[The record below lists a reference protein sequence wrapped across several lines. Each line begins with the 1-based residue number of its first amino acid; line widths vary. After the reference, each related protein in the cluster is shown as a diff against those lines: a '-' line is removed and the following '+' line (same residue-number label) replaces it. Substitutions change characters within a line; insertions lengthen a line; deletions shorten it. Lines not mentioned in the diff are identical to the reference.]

1 MVYAADHTLEMLRGF
16 FVCCPSSVIRL
27 PARSLPHTKCTLR
40 SARQLTIFLWPCDG
54 SLSLAQRILQIGKS
68 IIFLRRCCR
77 EVEYGQ
83 EASKSVKRIASL
95 EYGQWD
101 ELDELVTN
109 WAKVANQALV
119 DMLFRRYKLQSHLH
133 AIKQYLL
140 FGQGDFVRHL
150 IDLLADNVQAG
161 TSQILHHNLTGIVET
176 AVRASYLQGE
186 DDVRER
192 VHVSTMEAG
201 AGDDLYSVFSL
212 EYKVDPPCNAI
223 ITAKH
228 MSKYKRIFNFLWGLK
243 RVEQALSTS
252 WRRASELCHIGTHN
266 VLSKGKDRAQHKLLQ
281 KFALSVAYTACKM
294 GIHQQMMHFVSNLE
308 YYIMF
313 EVLECSWER
322 FSEEMRAARDVDALI
337 AAHNRYVDGILE
349 RTLLSQQSEGEKAQ
363 IDAVFRCILDYA
375 STQQTLTELAA
386 RQLQRHGVLS
396 RQRDGREADEEWSIP
411 QEEEEEIVAEAL
423 VVPNDLCC
431 AINLRAAEFTEAFGS
446 LRDMLVRPL
455 TQPPLPPRSPFSH
468 SMR

>member
-1 MVYAADHTLEMLRGF
+1 MTSTASFRSNTKLTPRATQSLQPSI
-16 FVCCPSSVIRL
+16 CPS
-27 PARSLPHTKCTLR
+27 T
-40 SARQLTIFLWPCDG
+40 SAF
-54 SLSLAQRILQIGKS
+54 S
-68 IIFLRRCCR
+68 
-77 EVEYGQ
+77 
-83 EASKSVKRIASL
+83 
-95 EYGQWD
+95 
-101 ELDELVTN
+101 
-109 WAKVANQALV
+109 
-119 DMLFRRYKLQSHLH
+119 
-133 AIKQYLL
+133 
-140 FGQGDFVRHL
+140 
-150 IDLLADNVQAG
+150 
-161 TSQILHHNLTGIVET
+161 TS
-176 AVRASYLQGE
+176 
-186 DDVRER
+186 
-192 VHVSTMEAG
+192 
-201 AGDDLYSVFSL
+201 
-212 EYKVDPPCNAI
+212 C
-223 ITAKH
+223 
-228 MSKYKRIFNFLWGLK
+228 GLK

-411 QEEEEEIVAEAL
+411 QEEEEEIGEDDKAHPAAVMLDHMHGNRYMRIVDQKGLGDKGEMQWL
-423 VVPNDLCC
+423 IKDLHEK
-431 AINLRAAEFTEAFGS
+431 LK
-446 LRDMLVRPL
+446 
-455 TQPPLPPRSPFSH
+455 
-468 SMR
+468 